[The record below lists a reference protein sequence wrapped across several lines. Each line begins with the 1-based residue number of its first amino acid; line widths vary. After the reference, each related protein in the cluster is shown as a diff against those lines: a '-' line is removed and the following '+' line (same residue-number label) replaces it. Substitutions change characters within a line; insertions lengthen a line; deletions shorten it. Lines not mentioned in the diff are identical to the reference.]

1 MPIRKVHS
9 KSIFTKALMS
19 GVVAM
24 TAFAAGQAK
33 ADVTDQLLDQLKAK
47 GILTKGEYSKLKER
61 HAAEKV
67 APPAGPVG
75 RRVVTKEGVVIVP
88 DDRYVTRL
96 DKGIGL
102 HIGQVDV
109 KVSGI
114 LAFMVD
120 QNFKSR
126 VSGTAATGGVI
137 GNVVGSNSTVNT
149 SNAIR
154 SGLLPSEIAVSLS
167 TNQEGYDLSATFG
180 AYIGGNNQAAN
191 PNLSVNGPIALGS
204 TGIDF
209 RQVFGTIGTPTFG
222 TVKVGRD
229 LGLFGADAILNDATL
244 FGSGSLL
251 SNAAPGN
258 TSLGRIGVGYVYADW
273 MPQVTY
279 TTPDYNGFTASVGI
293 FTPYTAANTF
303 TGGAVS
309 AAITGHDAPQVQAQL
324 HYKGQIAPDT
334 KIVLWT
340 DAVFQQHRANIGDNV
355 FMTPGSKVQSWGIDG
370 GGKIDF
376 YGFSFLAYGYYG
388 EGLGTTGIFTDGF
401 SLNGQRRKTYGGYAQ
416 GSYNI
421 TEKFMIGASWGVSR
435 MDSNSFDIVQAYNP
449 FLLRSNESYIGFARY
464 KLTNWMNIQAEYI
477 HNIARNQS
485 GGKIESDELAI
496 GTVWFF

>member
-1 MPIRKVHS
+1 MPIRTVHS
-9 KSIFTKALMS
+9 KSIFTTALMS
-19 GVVAM
+19 SVIAM

-47 GILTKGEYSKLKER
+47 GILTKGEYAKLKER

-67 APPAGPVG
+67 APPGPAG

-96 DKGIGL
+96 DKGIGM

-114 LAFMVD
+114 LAFFVD
-120 QNFKSR
+120 ENFKTHTTGTGALG
-126 VSGTAATGGVI
+126 VVGGLSGT
-137 GNVVGSNSTVNT
+137 NSTINN

-180 AYIGGNNQAAN
+180 AYIGGNNAAQ
-191 PNLSVNGPIALGS
+191 PNGPGNPVALGS

-209 RQVFGTIGTPTFG
+209 RQVFGTIGTPQFG
-222 TVKVGRD
+222 TVKIGRD

-244 FGSGSLL
+244 FGSGTLAG
-251 SNAAPGN
+251 NAAPGN
-258 TSLGRIGVGYVYADW
+258 TSLGRIGYGYIYADW
-273 MPQVTY
+273 IPQVTY
-279 TTPDYNGFTASVGI
+279 TTPDYNGFTASIGI
-293 FTPYTAANTF
+293 FTPYDAISNGYATTATI
-303 TGGAVS
+303 S
-309 AAITGHDAPQVQAQL
+309 GHDAPQIQGQL
-324 HYKGQIAPDT
+324 HYKGQLAPDT

-340 DAVFQQHRANIGDNV
+340 DALWQQHRANIGD
-355 FMTPGSKVQSWGIDG
+355 TAALAAGTALSSWGIDG
-370 GGKIDF
+370 GAKLDWGPV
-376 YGFSFLAYGYYG
+376 SLLAYGYYG
-388 EGLGTTGIFTDGF
+388 EGLGTTGLFIDAF
-401 SLNGQRRKTYGGYAQ
+401 SINGQRRNSYGGYAQ
-416 GSYNI
+416 ASYNV
-421 TEKFMIGASWGVSR
+421 TEKFMLGASWGISYLQR
-435 MDSNSFDIVQAYNP
+435 NSFDAAFAPILSTQ
-449 FLLRSNESYIGFARY
+449 LRSNESWVGFARY

-477 HNIARNQS
+477 HSISRNQS
-485 GGKIESDELAI
+485 GGSVYSDELAL